1 MAKKKQRKTASKVK
15 KASPQKPASSKKA
28 AAQPKLLATVVRNYL
43 PWILLGVALIIY
55 FIARYSFLE
64 IPLNRDEG
72 SYGYLGRVAI
82 NGGTPYVDFYEMKPP
97 GLYYIFGL
105 LGSIFG
111 FSESGLRMAIA
122 FINLGSAAFLIGVG
136 KNIFKN
142 IKAGAVVGAVFLI
155 MSLNLGHLGFSAVSE
170 HYVNFFFAGC
180 LYFLTRNRSPRD
192 YIYAGAMVSGALLIK
207 QTALFFLVATVI
219 YIVIDHVVRKKS
231 LKDIFWTGLKY
242 GGTIA
247 AVGIITLLFLYL
259 SGGWNDFVHWIY
271 DVSKNYSTVD
281 EESKAAFYFDFFGKK
296 FFHSFWIIG
305 ISSLIGLVY
314 SLYKVKHEKWNIL
327 YLIIFLSFLGLSMT
341 PGGRFYSQYWMLLI
355 IPLAVFSGYIGKAIV
370 NEKSLMISA
379 AMAVG
384 LGVVFMADF
393 NHNKHYYLPDNVH
406 RIVAMATP
414 GNPFSEIRELSN
426 YAERLSTSE
435 DKFYVLGGEPQAY
448 LYMDKMAPTRHIF
461 PGLISTNIPW
471 NKKAQFDAYKDLED
485 SRPKFVLFN
494 VVPFSWGI
502 QQGDIR
508 TLYDNSY
515 GFLSNNYR
523 PIAYADL
530 IDGRTRMV
538 YGEQAQNYTPQA
550 SKYIVLY
557 QRR

>member
-15 KASPQKPASSKKA
+15 KASPQKPVPKKKVVA
-28 AAQPKLLATVVRNYL
+28 RPKLLTSVVRDYL
-43 PWILLGVALIIY
+43 PWVLLGMSLIIY
-55 FIARYSFLE
+55 VIARHSFLE

-136 KNIFKN
+136 KHIFKH

-170 HYVNFFFAGC
+170 HYVNFFFAGS
-180 LYFLTRNRSPRD
+180 LFFLTRNRSPKD
-192 YIYAGAMVSGALLIK
+192 YVYAGAMVSGALLIK
-207 QTALFFLVATVI
+207 QTAIFFLVATVI
-219 YIVIDHVVRKKS
+219 YIVIDHVVKKKP
-231 LKDIFWTGLKY
+231 LKELVGTGVRY
-242 GGTIA
+242 GGTVA
-247 AVGIITLLFLYL
+247 AVGIVTLLLLYI

-281 EESKAAFYFDFFGKK
+281 EESKAAFYFDFFREK
-296 FFHSFWIIG
+296 FLDSFWVIG
-305 ISSLIGLVY
+305 ISSVLGLAY
-314 SLYKVKHEKWNIL
+314 GLYKIKNEKWNIL

-355 IPLAVFSGYIGKAIV
+355 IPLAIFAGYIGKAIV
-370 NEKSLMISA
+370 SEKNLLISA
-379 AMAVG
+379 AMAIG
-384 LGVVFMADF
+384 LGVVFISDF
-393 NHNKHYYLPDNVH
+393 NYNKHYYLPENVH

-426 YAERLSTSE
+426 YAERLATSE
-435 DKFYVLGGEPQAY
+435 DQFYVLGGEPQAY
-448 LYMDKMAPTRHIF
+448 LYMDKMAPTTHVF
-461 PGLISTNIPW
+461 PGLISANIPW

-494 VVPFSWGI
+494 LVPFSWGI
-502 QQGDIR
+502 QEGDIR
-508 TLYDNSY
+508 TLYENSY
-515 GFLSNNYR
+515 GFLSNNYK

-530 IDGRTRMV
+530 INGRTRMV
-538 YGEQAQNYTPQA
+538 YGEEALNYSPQS